1 MRSGFF
7 VLRMSLSEIVAQHRS
22 RPRPNPSV
30 TLRLISGFFIAAETC
45 ASS

>member
-1 MRSGFF
+1 
-7 VLRMSLSEIVAQHRS
+7 MSLSDIEAEHRS
-22 RPRPNPSV
+22 RQRPNPSV